1 MLKHNLLTT
10 RNAELCSDPCQCQLQ
25 PAIGNLPSNKE
36 PDMQCDLQNIGRLLV
51 VLFSLAQIGF
61 AQEKASKA
69 TPRTAPLTVTGKA
82 LDETGKPLKGATIY
96 LVSTNG
102 SPAKT
107 IGQIT
112 TGDDGKYEFR
122 DA

>member
-1 MLKHNLLTT
+1 
-10 RNAELCSDPCQCQLQ
+10 
-25 PAIGNLPSNKE
+25 
-36 PDMQCDLQNIGRLLV
+36 MQCYLQNIGRLLV

-69 TPRTAPLTVTGKA
+69 TPRTTPLTVTGKA
-82 LDETGKPLKGATIY
+82 LDETGQPIKGATIY

-107 IGQIT
+107 LGQIT

-122 DA
+122 DAPLPEARSAKPADQYQSGCFQVFGIAP